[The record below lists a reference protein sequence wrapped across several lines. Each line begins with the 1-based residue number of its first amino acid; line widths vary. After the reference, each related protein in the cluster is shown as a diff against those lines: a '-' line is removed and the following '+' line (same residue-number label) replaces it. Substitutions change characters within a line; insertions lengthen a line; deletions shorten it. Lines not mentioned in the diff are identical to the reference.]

1 MAPVL
6 LLKQVAVTVRNGS
19 PVGLKRF
26 FLILDCSTDFSHLYI
41 ATIRRKLHGLCEKNS
56 GLALITAIGR
66 EMTLQ
71 LDVSSNQSAT
81 ICLHVCQG
89 IHTAMFC
96 LFVKCFNLSIFNH
109 ISGLDAF
116 RPRLFND
123 LLNQPLTIQANS

>member
-6 LLKQVAVTVRNGS
+6 LLKQVAVTVWKGS
-19 PVGLKRF
+19 PVGLQFVLR

-56 GLALITAIGR
+56 DLALITAIGR

-71 LDVSSNQSAT
+71 LDVSINQCAT

-89 IHTAMFC
+89 MFC

-116 RPRLFND
+116 CPRLFND
-123 LLNQPLTIQANS
+123 Y

>member
-6 LLKQVAVTVRNGS
+6 LLKQVAVTVRKGS
-19 PVGLKRF
+19 PVGLQFLLR

-71 LDVSSNQSAT
+71 LDVSINQCAT
-81 ICLHVCQG
+81 ICLQVCQG
-89 IHTAMFC
+89 MHTAMIC

-116 RPRLFND
+116 CPRLFND
-123 LLNQPLTIQANS
+123 Y